1 MDPCRN
7 DCALREGIEPWP
19 HFLEFEF
26 VRLVWACHLCSYPSL
41 ERITAMGDVTELLAE
56 ANEQIMSADNK
67 EKLQGL
73 LGTYERILER
83 DPSNYEALWSLGR
96 YNVVMVLA
104 YTESRNEKKKHN
116 LAAIKYC
123 EQAMNTNPEFKALSA
138 GGGSKRVGD
147 ACRVL
152 SKREIAPLY
161 YWYAGMGSYW
171 KECLPLPKRIRNLHL
186 ARGIVKVM
194 KRMLEID
201 PTWAGGH
208 PYYAWGF
215 YYTNI
220 PRIMGGSLTKAEEF
234 IDKAVEAGP
243 KWLYAR
249 WGRAKYLYSRKKDKE
264 AFRED
269 MEWVIAQDARK
280 MDSPYPANVHFQR
293 DATAMLSHIDDYF

>member
-1 MDPCRN
+1 M
-7 DCALREGIEPWP
+7 
-19 HFLEFEF
+19 
-26 VRLVWACHLCSYPSL
+26 S
-41 ERITAMGDVTELLAE
+41 DVTDLLAE
-56 ANEQIMSADNK
+56 ANEQIMRADDK
-67 EKLQGL
+67 ESLRVL

-96 YNVVMVLA
+96 YNVVMVLG
-104 YTESRNEKKKHN
+104 YTQSRAEKEQHN
-116 LAAIKYC
+116 LAAINYC
-123 EQAMNTNPEFKALSA
+123 EQAMNTNPEFRALRV
-138 GGGSKRVGD
+138 GGESVGD

-152 SKREIAPLY
+152 SKREMAPLY

-171 KECLPLPKRIRNLHL
+171 KECLPFPKRIRSLHS
-186 ARGIVKVM
+186 ARAIKNVM
-194 KRMLEID
+194 TRMLEID

-215 YYTNI
+215 YYINI
-220 PRIMGGSLTKAEEF
+220 PRILGGSLKKAEEF

-249 WGRAKYLYSRKKDKE
+249 WGRAKYVYTRKKDRE

-269 MEWVIAQDARK
+269 MEWVLAQDARK

-293 DATAMLSHIDDYF
+293 DAKAMLSNIDDYF